1 MTQERAIETVRSM
14 PHDFN
19 VDELIDRLVV
29 LGKIEEA
36 EKDVEEG
43 KVVPHSEV
51 KKMFDEWMK

>member
-1 MTQERAIETVRSM
+1 MTQERAIETVKSM
-14 PHDFN
+14 PHNFN
-19 VDELIDRLVV
+19 VDELVERLIV

-43 KVVPHSEV
+43 RVIPHSEA